1 MIGHLGTRASAL
13 LDGRLGPDE
22 ADRLW
27 EHVHGCHQCRDLVER
42 LGAVKTR
49 LGGLGAAPCAGA
61 PDHLK
66 GALKSGLAPGF
77 PAAGPG
83 PASAPALTPGEVYL
97 ALGDRPTGR
106 ARRAGGV
113 VATVGSAAGVAVL
126 GLLALGAAPADA
138 PTADRQVPVT
148 SVTVPSY
155 GPGVVPVRG
164 VVGP

>member
-83 PASAPALTPGEVYL
+83 PASAPALTRARSTWRWAIGPPAAPAARAGWWQPS
-97 ALGDRPTGR
+97 AAPPASRCWGCWRWAPRPPTPRRPTGR
-106 ARRAGGV
+106 CRSRR
-113 VATVGSAAGVAVL
+113 
-126 GLLALGAAPADA
+126 
-138 PTADRQVPVT
+138 
-148 SVTVPSY
+148 
-155 GPGVVPVRG
+155 
-164 VVGP
+164 

>member
-77 PAAGPG
+77 PATG
-83 PASAPALTPGEVYL
+83 PAPTPGEVYL
-97 ALGDRPTGR
+97 AMGEQPPGR